1 MYEGVLVRLRAYEK
15 EEMGYVKDLINK
27 SEIKKYLSP
36 GIPFPY
42 TLEDELKFYES
53 ISANNDTYTFAIE
66 AKEDEELIGGCGINA
81 IDWKNS
87 TATVGIFIGKEG
99 FLSKGYGTDAMKILI
114 NFIFNEMNINKIK
127 LDVYSFNVR
136 AINCY
141 EKLGFKKEGTLRN
154 EIFREGKYHD
164 ILVYGMF
171 KDEFK
176 Y

>member
-1 MYEGVLVRLRAYEK
+1 MYEGVLVRLRAYQK
-15 EEMGYVKDLINK
+15 EEMVYVKDLINR
-27 SEIKKYLSP
+27 SEIKKCLAL

-66 AKEDEELIGGCGINA
+66 AKETEELIGGCGTNA

-87 TATVGIFIGKEG
+87 TATVGIFVGKEG
-99 FLSKGYGTDAMKILI
+99 YLSKGYGTDAMNILI
-114 NFIFNEMNINKIK
+114 NFIFNEMNINKVK
-127 LDVYSFNVR
+127 LEVYSFNIR
-136 AINCY
+136 AIKCY
-141 EKLGFKKEGTLRN
+141 EKLGFKQEGCLRK

-171 KDEFK
+171 RDEFK
-176 Y
+176 F